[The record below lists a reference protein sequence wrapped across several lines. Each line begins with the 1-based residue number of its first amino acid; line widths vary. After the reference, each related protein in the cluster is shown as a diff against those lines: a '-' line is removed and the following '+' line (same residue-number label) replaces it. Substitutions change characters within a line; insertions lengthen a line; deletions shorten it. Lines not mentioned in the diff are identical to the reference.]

1 MALTDIIT
9 RKYSNFRGVD
19 FSNNEVASSRSPLA
33 LNMWKN
39 YKDSECIETR
49 PGMELLGE
57 FGNKIFGL
65 FFFNK
70 NDTLHVLIHSGT
82 KLLKWVNYPNKP
94 VQTEELF
101 VGMNI
106 KESSSFIFDNILFIK
121 DGLNYLE
128 YDGESVSKV
137 AGTIPMTSY
146 YKNPDG
152 STSIDSDTDTDL
164 VYQAVNCLTPL
175 RRNAFIGD
183 GESVNYQLD
192 SIELDP
198 TSEYLMEAEVNS
210 TKMVENIDFSV
221 DRKKGIVTF
230 NTAPEKDSKVYI
242 ICSKKGKDYEERI
255 LKCNLLCEFDN
266 RIFFAGNPDYPNAV
280 FHCELNDPRYVRDTA
295 YYTCGMDLSDIKAI
309 IPGNGVLWVLKEI
322 NQNSSSLYYL
332 TPTLDSQFDKI
343 YPSVNGS
350 ISLGCVSTGI
360 NFNDDVVFFSNKGLE
375 GISNSSLYSEQVLQH
390 RSSLVDAKMLQES
403 EYNNLKL
410 SEYNGYLMCLMNSH
424 IYLAD
429 SRKMFQNGSN
439 DTEYEWF
446 YWELPKNITFIKEY
460 RQKLYLGNE
469 SGELY
474 ILNGTTD
481 NGLNISSYWTTPK
494 DDFGYPSY
502 SKTTNKKGNT
512 ADVKVMNNNS
522 IHVDTI
528 VDGTLKEKRI
538 LSDKKGYIAYKI
550 KDKKFKN
557 IQIKFSSNKPFGLY
571 SCTMQGFIAGYIKR

>member
-19 FSNNEVASSRSPLA
+19 FSNNEVNSSRSPLA

-49 PGMELLGE
+49 PGMELLGN
-57 FGNKIFGL
+57 FGNKTLGL
-65 FFFNK
+65 FFFSKEEN
-70 NDTLHVLIHSGT
+70 LHVLLHVGT
-82 KLLKWVNYPNKP
+82 KLLKWTNYPNKP
-94 VQTEELF
+94 VQISELF
-101 VGMNI
+101 TGMNI
-106 KESSSFIFDNILFIK
+106 KESSSFTFNNTLFIK

-128 YDGESVSKV
+128 YDGEKISKV
-137 AGTIPMTSY
+137 VGTIPMTSY
-146 YKNPDG
+146 FKNPDG
-152 STSIDSDTDTDL
+152 STAIDSDTDTDL
-164 VYQAVNCLTPL
+164 VYQAVNCLTSL
-175 RRNAFIGD
+175 RKNAFIGD
-183 GESVNYQLD
+183 GKSTKYQLD
-192 SIELDP
+192 SIDLD
-198 TSEYLMEAEVNS
+198 SASVFLMEAEVDG
-210 TKMVENIDFSV
+210 TKLIENIDFSV
-221 DRKKGIVTF
+221 DRNKGIVTF

-242 ICSKKGKDYEERI
+242 ICSKTGKNYEDRI

-266 RIFFAGNPDYPNAV
+266 RIFFSGNPDYPNAV

-375 GISNSSLYSEQVLQH
+375 GISNSSLYSEQILQH
-390 RSSLVDAKMLQES
+390 RSSLVDTKMLQETD
-403 EYNNLKL
+403 YTNVKL
-410 SEYNGYLMCLMNSH
+410 AEYNGYLMCLIGSH

-446 YWELPKNITFIKEY
+446 YWELPNNITFIKEY
-460 RQKLYLGNE
+460 RQKLYLGN
-469 SGELY
+469 SAGDLFELK
-474 ILNGTTD
+474 GTTD
-481 NGLNISSYWTTPK
+481 NEVNINSYWTTPK

-512 ADVKVMNNNS
+512 ADVKIMNNDS

-528 VDGTLKEKRI
+528 VDGTLKEKRV
-538 LSDKKGYIAYKI
+538 LNDKKGYIAYKI
-550 KDKKFKN
+550 KDKKFKD

-571 SCTMQGFIAGYIKR
+571 SCTLQGFIAGYIKR

>member
-19 FSNNEVASSRSPLA
+19 FSNNEVNSSRSPLA

-49 PGMELLGE
+49 PGMKLLGN
-57 FGNKIFGL
+57 FGNKILGL

-70 NDTLHVLIHSGT
+70 EENLHVLIHVGT
-82 KLLKWVNYPNKP
+82 KLLKWTNYPNKP
-94 VQTEELF
+94 VQTSELF
-101 VGMNI
+101 TGMNI
-106 KESSSFIFDNILFIK
+106 KESSSFTFKNTLFIK

-128 YDGESVSKV
+128 YDGEKISKV
-137 AGTIPMTSY
+137 VGTIPMTSY

-152 STSIDSDTDTDL
+152 STAIDSDTDTDL
-164 VYQAVNCLTPL
+164 VYQAVNCLTSL

-183 GESVNYQLD
+183 GKSTKYQLD
-192 SIELDP
+192 SIDLD
-198 TSEYLMEAEVNS
+198 SASVFLMEAEVDG
-210 TKMVENIDFSV
+210 TKLIENIDFSV
-221 DRKKGIVTF
+221 DRNKGIVTF

-242 ICSKKGKDYEERI
+242 ICSKTGKNYEDRI

-266 RIFFAGNPDYPNAV
+266 RIFFSGNPDYPNAV

-295 YYTCGMDLSDIKAI
+295 YYTCGMDLSNIKAI

-375 GISNSSLYSEQVLQH
+375 GISNSSLYSEQILQH
-390 RSSLVDAKMLQES
+390 RSSLVDAKMLQETD
-403 EYNNLKL
+403 YTNVKL
-410 SEYNGYLMCLMNSH
+410 AEYNGYLMCLIGSH

-446 YWELPKNITFIKEY
+446 YWELPNNITFIKEY
-460 RQKLYLGNE
+460 RQKLYLGN
-469 SGELY
+469 SAGDLFELK
-474 ILNGTTD
+474 GTTD
-481 NGLNISSYWTTPK
+481 NEVNINSYWTTPK

-512 ADVKVMNNNS
+512 ADVKIMNNDS
-522 IHVDTI
+522 IHIDTI
-528 VDGTLKEKRI
+528 VDGILKEKRV

>member
-19 FSNNEVASSRSPLA
+19 FSNNEVNSSRSPLA

-49 PGMELLGE
+49 PGMKLLGN
-57 FGNKIFGL
+57 FGNKILGL

-70 NDTLHVLIHSGT
+70 EENLHVLLHVGT
-82 KLLKWVNYPNKP
+82 KLLKWTNYPNKP
-94 VQTEELF
+94 VQTSELF
-101 VGMNI
+101 TGMNI
-106 KESSSFIFDNILFIK
+106 KESSSFTFKNTLFIK

-128 YDGESVSKV
+128 YDGEKISKV
-137 AGTIPMTSY
+137 VGTIPMTSY

-152 STSIDSDTDTDL
+152 STAIDSDTDTDL
-164 VYQAVNCLTPL
+164 VYQAVNCLTSL

-183 GESVNYQLD
+183 GKSTKYQLD
-192 SIELDP
+192 SIDLD
-198 TSEYLMEAEVNS
+198 SASVFLMEAEVDG
-210 TKMVENIDFSV
+210 TKLIENIDFTV
-221 DRKKGIVTF
+221 DRDKGIVTF

-242 ICSKKGKDYEERI
+242 ICSKTGKNYEDRI

-266 RIFFAGNPDYPNAV
+266 RIFFSGNPDYPNAV

-295 YYTCGMDLSDIKAI
+295 YYTCGMDLSNIKAI

-375 GISNSSLYSEQVLQH
+375 GISNSSLYSEQILQH
-390 RSSLVDAKMLQES
+390 RSSLVDAKMLQETD
-403 EYNNLKL
+403 YTNVKL
-410 SEYNGYLMCLMNSH
+410 AEYNGYLMCLIGSH

-446 YWELPKNITFIKEY
+446 YWELPNNITFIKEY
-460 RQKLYLGNE
+460 RQKLYLGN
-469 SGELY
+469 SAGDLFELK
-474 ILNGTTD
+474 GTTD
-481 NGLNISSYWTTPK
+481 NEVNINSYWTTPK

-512 ADVKVMNNNS
+512 ADVKIMNNDS
-522 IHVDTI
+522 IHIDTI
-528 VDGTLKEKRI
+528 VDGILKEKRV